1 MLSALLH
8 WSGSQAGSARID
20 PPRGIFGAPADA
32 GANDADVS
40 QDLTEGGQ
48 QMNRVKTRTGLR
60 VAMLFG
66 CLAGVGTGQAHHTET
81 HFEDRS
87 THQVVYQFNKADAE
101 YMRHVLFSVGALL
114 RKYGDDIE
122 IVVEAF
128 GPGIHILGK
137 HPLRP
142 VPDDVAERVRSLQQY
157 GVAFHACGN
166 TMSSLN
172 WSESD
177 LLEFAKVVES
187 GADDMLLLQEKGFGY
202 ISW

>member
-1 MLSALLH
+1 MHRAKTRPGLSTATLFGFLLV
-8 WSGSQAGSARID
+8 
-20 PPRGIFGAPADA
+20 A
-32 GANDADVS
+32 GAA
-40 QDLTEGGQ
+40 
-48 QMNRVKTRTGLR
+48 
-60 VAMLFG
+60 
-66 CLAGVGTGQAHHTET
+66 QAHHTET

-87 THQVVYQFNKADAE
+87 THQVVYQFNQADVE

-122 IVVEAF
+122 IIVEAF

-137 HPLRP
+137 KPLRP
-142 VPDDVAERVRSLQQY
+142 VPEDVAERVRSLQQY

-166 TMSSLN
+166 TMKSLE
-172 WSESD
+172 WTEDD